1 MLKKTL
7 SIIVAYTEVKEIRR
21 EPSTG
26 TVVAMVAGGVGAGIG
41 ALYLLSYGLSKC
53 GPCIGR

>member
-26 TVVAMVAGGVGAGIG
+26 TVVAMVAGELARGSVRFT
-41 ALYLLSYGLSKC
+41 C
-53 GPCIGR
+53 